1 MQLGMDQRFADY
13 VVLRRL
19 GAGGMGEVY
28 LAQHPRLPRRDAL
41 KLLAGDFS
49 ADPTFRER
57 FLREADLAS
66 TLWHPHIV
74 GVHDRGEYDG
84 QLWISMDYVDG
95 EDAGSLIT
103 RRYPAGMPQELVTT
117 IVTAVGSALDYAHR
131 KGLLHR
137 DVKPANILLTH
148 LDDEGE
154 QRILLT
160 DFGIARAVDDVSGL
174 TATNTTLGTVAYT
187 APEQLM
193 GEQIDA
199 CADQYSLAA
208 TTYHLLTGIRLFDDS
223 NAAVVISRHL
233 NTEPPTLA
241 DTRPELAAL
250 DPVLAAGLAK
260 DPDDRFASCSD
271 FARALAAEASAT
283 AASMPAAP
291 TTPAPVKRPTVK
303 SPGGWGRAK
312 TAPTNP
318 LSPGW
323 YPDPSGMP
331 GTLYW
336 DGQGWRTAPLPTAGA
351 EPKPGMSGRSPLLWL
366 LGLTAVV
373 LFIAVV
379 AVFAWVGDDGQ
390 SSAPST
396 STATP
401 APTVSAAP
409 PQTVTVSVPPAQT
422 VTAPA
427 PPPTMKSSTLALP
440 PVAAPVPQQVPYW
453 NALIVGTCDEGGSC
467 GVQQRTGPYNQAPR
481 KYSNDLKDGMTVS
494 VVCKVIGDPRSSEGR
509 GSSYVWY
516 QLLNGA
522 YLNSVYTNLKAPL
535 GMPTC

>member
-1 MQLGMDQRFADY
+1 MPLGVDQRFADY
-13 VVLRRL
+13 VVVRRL
-19 GAGGMGEVY
+19 GVGGMGEVY

-41 KLLAGDFS
+41 KLLAGDVS

-103 RRYPAGMPQELVTT
+103 QRYPAGMPQELVTT
-117 IVTAVGSALDYAHR
+117 IVTAVASALDYAHK

-160 DFGIARAVDDVSGL
+160 DFGIARTVDDVSGL
-174 TATNTTLGTVAYT
+174 TATNTTVGTVSYT

-193 GEQIDA
+193 GEQIDGR
-199 CADQYSLAA
+199 ADQYSLAA
-208 TTYHLLTGIRLFDDS
+208 TTYHLLTGTRLFDDS
-223 NAAVVISRHL
+223 NQAVVISRHL
-233 NTEPPTLA
+233 NTAPPTLV
-241 DTRPELAAL
+241 DIRPEFAAL

-260 DPDDRFASCSD
+260 DPCDRFASCSD
-271 FARALAAEASAT
+271 FARALAAQASGT
-283 AASMPAAP
+283 AASTPAAP
-291 TTPAPVKRPTVK
+291 TTPAPVNRAPMK
-303 SPGGWGRAK
+303 SSGGSGKAK
-312 TAPTNP
+312 PSSTSP

-323 YPDPSGMP
+323 YPDPSGTP

-336 DGQGWRTAPLPTAGA
+336 DGQGWRTAPLPTAVA
-351 EPKPGMSGRSPLLWL
+351 EPAPTVSGRSPWLWL
-366 LGLTAVV
+366 LGLAAVV

-379 AVFAWVGDDGQ
+379 AVFAFGRDDGQ
-390 SSAPST
+390 PSAQSPSAAMP
-396 STATP
+396 SAS
-401 APTVSAAP
+401 VSAAP
-409 PQTVTVSVPPAQT
+409 PQTVTVSAPPPQT
-422 VTAPA
+422 VTVSA
-427 PPPTMKSSTLALP
+427 PPPTIASP
-440 PVAAPVPQQVPYW
+440 PVPAPVPQQVPYW
-453 NALIVGTCDEGGSC
+453 DTLIVGTCDEGGSC
-467 GVQQRTGPYNQAPR
+467 GVQQRTAQYNSAPR
-481 KYSNDLKDGMTVS
+481 KYPIDLKDGMTVS
-494 VVCKVIGDPRSSEGR
+494 VVCKVIGDLRSSEGR

-522 YLNSVYTNLKAPL
+522 YINSVYTSLDAPL

>member
-1 MQLGMDQRFADY
+1 MPLEADHKFADY
-13 VVLRRL
+13 TVVRRL

-41 KLLAGDFS
+41 KLLASDVS

-84 QLWISMDYVDG
+84 QLWISMDYVEG
-95 EDAGSLIT
+95 EDAASLIT
-103 RRYPAGMPQELVTT
+103 RRYPVGMPQELVSA
-117 IVTAVGSALDYAHR
+117 IVTAVAEALDYAHK

-148 LDDEGE
+148 SEDEGQ

-160 DFGIARAVDDVSGL
+160 DFGIARTVDDVSGL

-193 GEQIDA
+193 GEDIDSR
-199 CADQYSLAA
+199 ADQYSLAA
-208 TTYHLLTGIRLFDDS
+208 TAYHLLTGAPLFEGS
-223 NAAVVISRHL
+223 SPAVVISRHL
-233 NTEPPTLA
+233 NTEPPALA
-241 DTRPELAAL
+241 DKRPELAAL

-260 DPDDRFASCSD
+260 DPNDRFASCSD
-271 FARALAAEASAT
+271 FARAFAAQASQT

-291 TTPAPVKRPTVK
+291 TTPAPVKRPPPKPPGSGKVK
-303 SPGGWGRAK
+303 A
-312 TAPTNP
+312 APASP

-323 YPDPSGMP
+323 YPDPSGTP

-336 DGQGWRTAPLPTAGA
+336 DGQGWRTAPLPTPAK
-351 EPKPGMSGRSPLLWL
+351 PKPAVNGRSPLLWV
-366 LGLTAVV
+366 LGVFAVV
-373 LFIAVV
+373 LLFAVV
-379 AVFAWVGDDGQ
+379 WVFALGRDNGQ
-390 SSAPST
+390 SPVPST
-396 STATP
+396 SAATP
-401 APTVSAAP
+401 TPALSPTPQTVTVPAPVP
-409 PQTVTVSVPPAQT
+409 PQTVTVS
-422 VTAPA
+422 A
-427 PPPTMKSSTLALP
+427 PPPPTFGTSTVSVP
-440 PVAAPVPQQVPYW
+440 PVPVPVPQQVPYW
-453 NALIVGTCDEGGSC
+453 NAFIVGTCDEGGSC
-467 GVQQRTGPYNQAPR
+467 GVQQRTGPYNEAPR

-494 VVCKVIGDPRSSEGR
+494 VVCQTIGDLRSSQGH

-516 QLLNGA
+516 ELLDGA
-522 YLNSVYTNLKAPL
+522 YINSVYTNLTAPP
-535 GMPTC
+535 GMPKC

>member
-1 MQLGMDQRFADY
+1 MPLGVGQKFADY
-13 VVLRRL
+13 IVVRRL

-41 KLLAGDFS
+41 KLLARDVS
-49 ADPTFRER
+49 ADPIFRER

-74 GVHDRGEYDG
+74 GVHDRGEYHG
-84 QLWISMDYVDG
+84 QLWISMDNVDG
-95 EDAGSLIT
+95 QDAGSLIT
-103 RRYPAGMPQELVTT
+103 QKYPAGMPQELVTT
-117 IVTAVGSALDYAHR
+117 IVTAVASALDYAHK

-148 LDDEGE
+148 LDDDGE

-160 DFGIARAVDDVSGL
+160 DFGIARTIDDVSGL

-193 GEQIDA
+193 GDQIDGR
-199 CADQYSLAA
+199 ADQYSLAA
-208 TTYHLLTGIRLFDDS
+208 TTYHLLTGTPLFDDS
-223 NAAVVISRHL
+223 NPAVVISRHF

-260 DPDDRFASCSD
+260 DPNDRFATCAD
-271 FARALAAEASAT
+271 FARALAAQACAT
-283 AASMPAAP
+283 AASTPAAP
-291 TTPAPVKRPTVK
+291 TTPAPVKRPTAKPSGGSDKAK
-303 SPGGWGRAK
+303 SAS
-312 TAPTNP
+312 TTP

-323 YPDPSGMP
+323 YPDPSGTP

-351 EPKPGMSGRSPLLWL
+351 QPKPRVSNRSPLLWL
-366 LGLTAVV
+366 LGLAAVV
-373 LFIAVV
+373 LFIAV
-379 AVFAWVGDDGQ
+379 ALVFALGRDEGQ
-390 SSAPST
+390 PPAPST
-396 STATP
+396 SAAPP
-401 APTVSAAP
+401 APTVPAAP
-409 PQTVTVSVPPAQT
+409 PQTVTVSAPPPQT
-422 VTAPA
+422 VTVAAPA
-427 PPPTMKSSTLALP
+427 PTIASSTIALP
-440 PVAAPVPQQVPYW
+440 PVPVPVPQQVPYW
-453 NALIVGTCDEGGSC
+453 DALIVGTCDEGGSC
-467 GVQQRTGPYNQAPR
+467 GVQQRTGPHNPAPR
-481 KYSNDLKDGMTVS
+481 KYSNDLQDGMTVS
-494 VVCKVIGDPRSSEGR
+494 VVCQIMGDLRSSGGR
-509 GSSYVWY
+509 GSSYIWY

-522 YLNSVYTNLKAPL
+522 YINSVYTNLNAPL